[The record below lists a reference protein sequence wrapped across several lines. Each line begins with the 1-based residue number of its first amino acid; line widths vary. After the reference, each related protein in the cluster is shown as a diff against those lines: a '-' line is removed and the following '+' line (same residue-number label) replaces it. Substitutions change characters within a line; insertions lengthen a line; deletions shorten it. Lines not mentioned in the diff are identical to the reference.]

1 MNQARNFD
9 YIIVGGGSAGCVL
22 ASRLSEN
29 AGQRILLLEAGGADR
44 HPLISIPLAMRFV
57 SQNPALRWDFETEP
71 EPHANNRRLTPP
83 RGRVLGGSS
92 SINAM
97 IYARGNPLDY
107 DQWRQLGL
115 EGWGYADVLPYFKRS
130 EDSWRGGDDYHA
142 TGGPLKTSPLG
153 LDSPLYDLFSTSA
166 EKLGFPKS
174 SDYNGAEPEGVARP
188 DMTIGNGRRASTARV
203 FLRPAMK
210 RPNLR
215 VETGALGHR
224 VLVEG
229 GRAVGVEYG
238 QGGQVL
244 SATAERE
251 VILAGGSY
259 NSPQLL
265 LLSGIGPADELK
277 ALGIEP
283 VLDRAQVGKNL
294 HDHVNAVSSFDLGKP
309 VSLDS
314 LLRFDRISLS
324 ALRWSLFHSG
334 PLANFPTSCV
344 CFLRVHE
351 QSERPD
357 LEFLISPVWPDARMW
372 FPGIRKPVGHRFTN
386 RMAVLHP
393 RSRGALTL
401 RSSDPRAMPRILWN
415 LFDDPADLDTLKKG
429 MKTMRA
435 IYATPPLADVVDKEL
450 SPGPAVKTEAEI
462 EEWLRDNCQ
471 TAQHP
476 AGTCLM
482 GADQDSVVDEKLRV
496 RGIDGLRV
504 ADCSIMPDVVGS
516 NTNAPTIM
524 IAEKAANMIQDR
536 AAPPPAEL

>member
-476 AGTCLM
+476 AGTCRM

>member
-92 SINAM
+92 SINAI

-476 AGTCLM
+476 AGTCRM